1 MKRIINLYRTIFMNT
16 IFAVSSK
23 STGTQKTLGLLGA
36 VLAGVLF
43 VSALGGC
50 ASTEPEVNSLA
61 PSPDFAPVFPLAS
74 DRPKMATG
82 GIYGNSQNDAWFGRG
97 RNYQIGDIIT
107 VLLNESTQSARTQ
120 NSDVSR
126 VTKNTALPSGL
137 STKLGS
143 LSPVLNGLDLSQGTV
158 NSTGTGKAGQQASLQ
173 GSIAVTVVEILSNGN
188 LMVRGEK
195 KLGLAEGT
203 EVIQVAGVIRPQDI
217 GPNGTVNSLRLA
229 NAQIA
234 YRGVGDLANASKV
247 GWGTTALHKFWPF

>member
-1 MKRIINLYRTIFMNT
+1 MKTIT
-16 IFAVSSK
+16 ALSSK
-23 STGTQKTLGLLGA
+23 SSTAKNTLGVSGLFLCGA
-36 VLAGVLF
+36 LMVTI
-43 VSALGGC
+43 LGGC
-50 ASTEPEVNSLA
+50 ASTEPEMNSLA

-143 LSPVLNGLDLSQGTV
+143 LSPVLNGLDLSKGEV

-247 GWGTTALHKFWPF
+247 GWGTTMMHKFWPF

>member
-1 MKRIINLYRTIFMNT
+1 MNT
-16 IFAVSSK
+16 IFALSSK

-36 VLAGVLF
+36 FLAGMLLLG
-43 VSALGGC
+43 ALGGC
-50 ASTEPEVNSLA
+50 ASTEPEVNALA

-247 GWGTTALHKFWPF
+247 GWGTSAMYKYWPF